1 MENSF
6 NKLFRSLADYRRPWF
21 PSLRR
26 RHVEEFLAKQAN
38 FICDDWTIAARDDRR
53 LLARRAS

>member
-6 NKLFRSLADYRRPWF
+6 NQLLRILSGRRRPLVW
-21 PSLRR
+21 SLRR
-26 RHVEEFLAKQAN
+26 RHVEDFLAKQAN
-38 FICDDWTIAARDDRR
+38 FICDDWTIAAREGRR